1 MKKENRVLLCAACN
15 AAVQCLSEDEVG
27 EVCVITAS
35 DGSLQ
40 RKVLVDCC
48 GRDEACAWAE
58 VYGRGLCYRACAEE
72 NTEGIT
78 LMNENARE
86 LTAEQP
92 GLVTLLLQNICRQP
106 ISGGVSVSWE
116 TRDEKAKE
124 L

>member
-27 EVCVITAS
+27 EVCVVTAS

-40 RKVLVDCC
+40 RQVSVDHC
-48 GRDEACAWAE
+48 GQEEAGAWAE
-58 VYGRGLCYRACAEE
+58 VWDRGLCYRACATE
-72 NTEGIT
+72 NTEGIA
-78 LMNENARE
+78 LLREDARE

-106 ISGGVSVSWE
+106 INGGVSVSWE